1 MPTPDLARK
10 RKEDASKVKNMI
22 LRYLRT
28 LAPYLSKETGFL
40 YRVDLR
46 IRHLF
51 YLQDL
56 SVEDLFNQVAPN
68 TALTLDKSDSH
79 YDIREKILEGLL
91 DLLNEIEA
99 EDIIY

>member
-10 RKEDASKVKNMI
+10 RKEDASKIKSML

-28 LAPYLSKETGFL
+28 LAPYLNKDTGFL
-40 YRVDLR
+40 YVVDPR
-46 IRHLF
+46 IRPLCG
-51 YLQDL
+51 LQDVY
-56 SVEDLFNQVAPN
+56 VEDLFNQIAPN
-68 TALTLDKSDSH
+68 TSLSLDRSDSH
-79 YDIREKILEGLL
+79 YDIRKKVLEGLL